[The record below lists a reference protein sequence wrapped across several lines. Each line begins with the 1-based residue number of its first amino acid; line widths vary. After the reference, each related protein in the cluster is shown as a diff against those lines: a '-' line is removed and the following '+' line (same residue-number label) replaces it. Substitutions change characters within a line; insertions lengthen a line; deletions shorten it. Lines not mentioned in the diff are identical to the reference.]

1 MIARRIAST
10 AVITALLPIMA
21 SFATPALSP
30 SFRSDVFQLPDS
42 SLMRFTSGL
51 DVLGWQS
58 LYQMQGGDSDRF
70 AVTRAVDIRRRDIE
84 RNSAGWTFEEDVMFR
99 GEHSLSR
106 IVDLRG
112 WVHADLYSDEFQNQ
126 MHWVQQGTGVAISP
140 IWWVEIYPALGVQ
153 EDFRQGHR
161 DRGTLVTSNVSMA
174 PPSWGMGS
182 FSWGVEDLGARQN
195 RDVEADYS
203 IRGDFQADTY
213 DQFDASYLERKR
225 AYYLSTSGDIARRE
239 ETRRSIQN
247 LLGYPLGRGHDLT
260 LTTTARDSRVDIS
273 SGSSRN
279 QHREV
284 ETAVQV
290 AVQTAWDSYT
300 GELQYEWNAQNQEFD
315 EDRIN
320 GTHQALRALGNLQ
333 LTSADRISFNASVI
347 KNRFD
352 TPDTL
357 NYDDR
362 DEWSTHLSVVYSRP
376 LNSFLEFSQELGIT
390 LDHLVYIFAQRSE
403 NNHWRRVF
411 LLGSTLT
418 STPYPG
424 IVNRSDFGVTA
435 TFRDYDFDQE
445 TVPRSDVYRR
455 FSALD
460 SLDFPVR
467 RQVDC
472 LVIYRLDLED
482 RGQLDWSEWIEQI
495 SEEYR
500 THWVNLMISCRSSMG
515 WTISGG
521 WIESLR
527 LGWRYSGTSAS
538 VRTRTRFQ
546 EIRTSGPTLACHWS
560 GPNQM
565 EVRISGQWQSIK
577 DRERGDQSLIFAD
590 INLQWNF

>member
-1 MIARRIAST
+1 MMFS
-10 AVITALLPIMA
+10 
-21 SFATPALSP
+21 
-30 SFRSDVFQLPDS
+30 
-42 SLMRFTSGL
+42 SGL
-51 DVLGWQS
+51 DVLGWRS
-58 LYQMQGGDSDRF
+58 LYQLQGGDTNRF
-70 AVTRAVDIRRRDIE
+70 AVTRAVSIRRRDIE
-84 RNSAGWTFEEDVMFR
+84 RNSADWTFEEDVMFR
-99 GEHSLSR
+99 GEHALSR
-106 IVDLRG
+106 ILDLRG
-112 WVHADLYSDEFQNQ
+112 WVHADLYSDQFQNQ
-126 MHWVQQGTGVAISP
+126 MQWVQQGTGVAVSP
-140 IWWVEIYPALGVQ
+140 IRWVEIYPAVGLQ

-161 DRGTLVTSNVSMA
+161 DRGTLLTSNVSFE
-174 PPSWGMGS
+174 PPSWGIGS

-195 RDVEADYS
+195 RDLEADYYV
-203 IRGDFQADTY
+203 RGDFRADTY
-213 DQFDASYLERKR
+213 DQMDVSYSERKR
-225 AYYLSTSGDIARRE
+225 GYYLSTSGDIATRE
-239 ETRRSIQN
+239 ERQRSIQN
-247 LLGYPLGRGHDLT
+247 LLGYPLGGGHNLT
-260 LTTTARDSRVDIS
+260 LTTTARDSRVEIS

-290 AVQTAWDSYT
+290 AVQTTWDSYT
-300 GELQYEWNAQNQEFD
+300 GQLQYEWNAQNQEFD

-320 GTHQALRALGNLQ
+320 GTHQALRAIGNLQ
-333 LTSADRISFNASVI
+333 LTATDQISFTASVI

-362 DEWSTHLSVVYSRP
+362 DEWSTHLSAVYSRP
-376 LNSFLEFSQELGIT
+376 LNDFLEFSQELGVT

-403 NNHWRRVF
+403 NNYWRRVF
-411 LLGSTLT
+411 RLGSTLT

-435 TFRDYDFDQE
+435 TYRDYDFDQE
-445 TVPRSDVYRR
+445 VLPRSDVYRR

-472 LVIYRLDLED
+472 LVVYRLDLED
-482 RGQLDWSEWIEQI
+482 RGQLDWSDWLEQI

-500 THWVNLMISCRSSMG
+500 TQWVALIMSCQSCTG

-527 LGWRYSGTSAS
+527 LGWRYSGATSSA
-538 VRTRTRFQ
+538 RTRTRFQ
-546 EIRTSGPTLACHWS
+546 EIRTSGPTLACRWS
-560 GPNQM
+560 GSNHV
-565 EVRISGQWQSIK
+565 EVEISGQWQNIK
-577 DRERGDQSLIFAD
+577 DRERGDQTLILAD